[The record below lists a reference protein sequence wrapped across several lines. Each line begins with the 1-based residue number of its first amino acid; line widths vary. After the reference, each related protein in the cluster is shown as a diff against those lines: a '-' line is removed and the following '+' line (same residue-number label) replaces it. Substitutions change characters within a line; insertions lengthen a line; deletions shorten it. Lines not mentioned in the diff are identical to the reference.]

1 MLVAIN
7 NVRISRKL
15 LLAVFLLAALSGVI
29 AWSSFQSLSRLQ
41 TLLDSAGTVSERIMY
56 SGRATGNLLSYVRA
70 VEALPRSLPEAERAK
85 FEATA
90 LDERK
95 RMIVRLDMLEPILT
109 RPENKAALK
118 DVRDNLVRYDE
129 IHTQV
134 LAFAKD
140 NKDLAKADQAT
151 ASGATFADAMRAGLR
166 TIESSSEKRQ
176 VELKAL
182 GTETSA
188 SALNIL
194 LIASLGGGAVGLC
207 LTGALIMFGIVKPLN
222 RITSAVEVV
231 AGGRTDIAV
240 PGLDRGDE
248 LGQLA
253 KALDTFRQNIIE
265 QRRLQADA
273 DEAKQAQLIAIA
285 ERARVA
291 ERFAARMSQLASGF
305 VGSSHDVEDAAQNLA
320 ATAEETSRQ
329 AQTVSSAAEEA
340 SSNVHSVSAAT
351 EEMSASV
358 REIAGRISE
367 AADVATRAVTDV
379 GRTQEDIATLSQ
391 AANAIGEV
399 VELIHS
405 IAGQTNLLAL
415 NATIEAA
422 RAGEAG
428 KGFAV
433 VASEVKQLAAQTAK
447 ATDEISSKVA
457 EIQQATSRSVTSIG
471 GIVTTIERIRDISG
485 SVAAAIDQQGSATQ
499 EIAGNTHQAA
509 RGADAV
515 TQNIAGV
522 GHAAEMTGAASTQ
535 LMGLSKSLSK
545 QADELKVEVE
555 HFVSGLKS
563 A

>member
-1 MLVAIN
+1 MTAIIN
-7 NVRISRKL
+7 NIRISRKL
-15 LLAVFLLAALSGVI
+15 LLAVFLLTSLSGVI
-29 AWSSFQSLSRLQ
+29 AWSSFDSMERLRA
-41 TLLDSAGTVSERIMY
+41 LLDTAGTISERIMY

-70 VEALPRSLPEAERAK
+70 VEYLPLELTAAERGK

-90 LDERK
+90 VDERK
-95 RMIVRLDMLEPILT
+95 RMIARLDMLEPIVHK
-109 RPENKAALK
+109 PENVSALR
-118 DVRDNLVRYDE
+118 DVRDNLVRYDQ
-129 IHTQV
+129 IHMNV
-134 LAFAKD
+134 LKLATD
-140 NKDLAKADQAT
+140 NKELD
-151 ASGATFADAMRAGLR
+151 GATKAAMAGIPFVNAMRAGLR
-166 TIESSSEKRQ
+166 TIESSSEQ
-176 VELKAL
+176 QQIELRTQAA
-182 GTETSA
+182 ETSSA
-188 SALNIL
+188 ALNVL
-194 LIASLGGGAVGLC
+194 LLASLGGGLVGLG

-222 RITSAVEVV
+222 RVTSAVEVV
-231 AGGRTDIAV
+231 AGGTTDIVV

-248 LGQLA
+248 LGKLA
-253 KALDTFRQNIIE
+253 KALDTFRRNIIE
-265 QRRLQADA
+265 QRRLQTAADA
-273 DEAKQAQLIAIA
+273 AKQTELAAIA

-291 ERFAARMSQLASGF
+291 ERFATRMSQLANGF

-358 REIAGRISE
+358 REIASRISE

-379 GRTQEDIATLSQ
+379 GRTQDDIATLSQ

-447 ATDEISSKVA
+447 ATEEIGAKVS

-485 SVAAAIDQQGSATQ
+485 SVAAAIDQQGAATQ

-515 TQNIAGV
+515 TTNIAGV

-535 LMGLSKSLSK
+535 LMGLSKSLSQ